1 LLTAW
6 INRIEGQY
14 QLNRWSVKTTVDHT
28 SLEYINM
35 IRVPR
40 LEPDIEEEVANKL
53 LAARLNRWFAIA
65 LTKAARVLVESLIE
79 SRFTEGEFVA
89 AENGLKRGD
98 HTLDRAILGQ
108 LTNEGVSASD
118 GQRLFP
124 NIDALYAAI
133 GEAERAQT
141 DGEPS
146 WQTS

>member
-1 LLTAW
+1 LLTVW

-40 LEPDIEEEVANKL
+40 LEPDLEEELANKL

-79 SRFTEGEFVA
+79 GRFTEDEFVA
-89 AENGLKRGD
+89 ADSGLKRGD
-98 HTLDRAILGQ
+98 YTSDRAILGQ
-108 LTNEGVSASD
+108 LTNKGVGASD
-118 GQRLFP
+118 GQQLFS

-133 GEAERAQT
+133 DEAERAHT
-141 DGEPS
+141 DGGAS
-146 WQTS
+146 